1 MEEGSLFWSFSIFL
15 INNKFP
21 FSTESQNYWN
31 IVLYFRELILLIII
45 LFYFKIIKNFIYYVT
60 EPCYNE
66 NSNLSEPILYRG
78 FYTCILHYYG
88 RNDRCLMPQKLET
101 VLKHVEEISND
112 INRQLIYENQLI
124 SLTNNKK
131 LFTI

>member
-1 MEEGSLFWSFSIFL
+1 
-15 INNKFP
+15 
-21 FSTESQNYWN
+21 
-31 IVLYFRELILLIII
+31 
-45 LFYFKIIKNFIYYVT
+45 
-60 EPCYNE
+60 
-66 NSNLSEPILYRG
+66 
-78 FYTCILHYYG
+78 
-88 RNDRCLMPQKLET
+88 MPQKLET